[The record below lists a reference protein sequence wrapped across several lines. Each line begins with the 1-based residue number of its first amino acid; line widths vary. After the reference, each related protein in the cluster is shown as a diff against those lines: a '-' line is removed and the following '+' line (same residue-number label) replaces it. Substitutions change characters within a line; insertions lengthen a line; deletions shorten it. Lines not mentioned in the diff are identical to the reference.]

1 MKADF
6 YPRLTLIIITAATLV
21 LTFLYFYKRYVNH
34 IPGPSRGDA
43 LYKLAL
49 EKMHLGMIELHE
61 KYGEV
66 VLFPLPAPSS
76 GSVIYLRANSSLDRV
91 FTDNKHFSKNTDT
104 WAGAG
109 NMSDVN
115 NLIQPMYNGSLF
127 EVAGKEHTAN
137 RKVVNPFFA
146 HPKILDATIKAF
158 SDLSDRWGESY
169 TGDVL
174 EDFHSIVKFAMVD
187 LLGSYYLTPE
197 DEEILDAVIL
207 HFVRKNAG
215 GGDPRLMEEDEKV
228 FVTMEGVAQRVVD
241 HVKAEIVRK
250 EEGADVDLH
259 TKGLVYLMLKSKSYS
274 EKAIK
279 ELFVNLV
286 VAGGETPA
294 LAACKTLAAI
304 AKDPVVLETA
314 VKEVDSAFTGGD
326 VDPDKVDGLH
336 YLDSCVN
343 EGLRRYAPATIV
355 GRRCIKD
362 TEICGV
368 PIPKDTSVQ
377 VSVHA
382 AHMNPAVWDEPE
394 KFDPSRFAR
403 GKKVPPG
410 GLVAFG
416 LGGRS
421 CPGKR
426 AYMKM
431 AKVML
436 ACMLQKYVVSEV
448 PGEEND
454 LDSFLP
460 NRFVAWPASN
470 KVTLKLATRF
480 QVQANEKLFERTEN
494 RPSDVSRQSSLSARF
509 FINPLS

>member
-1 MKADF
+1 M
-6 YPRLTLIIITAATLV
+6 
-21 LTFLYFYKRYVNH
+21 
-34 IPGPSRGDA
+34 
-43 LYKLAL
+43 
-49 EKMHLGMIELHE
+49 
-61 KYGEV
+61 
-66 VLFPLPAPSS
+66 
-76 GSVIYLRANSSLDRV
+76 
-91 FTDNKHFSKNTDT
+91 
-104 WAGAG
+104 
-109 NMSDVN
+109 
-115 NLIQPMYNGSLF
+115 Q
-127 EVAGKEHTAN
+127 
-137 RKVVNPFFA
+137 
-146 HPKILDATIKAF
+146 
-158 SDLSDRWGESY
+158 
-169 TGDVL
+169 
-174 EDFHSIVKFAMVD
+174 
-187 LLGSYYLTPE
+187 
-197 DEEILDAVIL
+197 
-207 HFVRKNAG
+207 
-215 GGDPRLMEEDEKV
+215 
-228 FVTMEGVAQRVVD
+228 
-241 HVKAEIVRK
+241 
-250 EEGADVDLH
+250 
-259 TKGLVYLMLKSKSYS
+259 
-274 EKAIK
+274 
-279 ELFVNLV
+279 LFVNLV

-431 AKVML
+431 AKVR
-436 ACMLQKYVVSEV
+436 AC
-448 PGEEND
+448 EE
-454 LDSFLP
+454 
-460 NRFVAWPASN
+460 
-470 KVTLKLATRF
+470 
-480 QVQANEKLFERTEN
+480 
-494 RPSDVSRQSSLSARF
+494 
-509 FINPLS
+509 